1 MFLSGI
7 FFDVLL
13 IFQDTFRRHSM
24 DLQELFQYPI
34 IQGPMAGGACTP
46 ALVAAVS
53 NSGAIGALP
62 ASLFTA
68 EMMHIQIDQVRKL
81 TDRPFLIN
89 LFVQRSPQPTV
100 EQLVHAR
107 NLLKP
112 VWSALGWS
120 DLPLPQRWCEDF
132 DAQFEVLIAARPACA
147 SFTFDI
153 LSADQVER
161 LHDAGIFVIGTI
173 TTVAEAL
180 AWQAVGADAVV
191 ASGIEAG
198 GHRGTFIGAQQ
209 DATLSAAQLL
219 PLVVQALD
227 IPVIAAG
234 AIMDGSDIARVLA
247 LGASA
252 VQMGTAFLVA
262 DESGI
267 HPAYKQRLLDAGADS
282 ANHQTRLTRAFSG
295 RYARG
300 LDNRFM
306 QVMAAVELQ
315 VPSYP
320 VQNAL
325 TGSLRAAAA
334 KSGDTEWMS
343 LWAGT
348 GVDRARAMPAATL
361 VATLVA
367 EIQAAGR

>member
-1 MFLSGI
+1 
-7 FFDVLL
+7 
-13 IFQDTFRRHSM
+13 M
-24 DLQELFQYPI
+24 DLKALFQYPI

-46 ALVAAVS
+46 ALIAAVS
-53 NSGAIGALP
+53 NSGALGALP
-62 ASLFTA
+62 ASLFTP
-68 EMMHIQIDQVRKL
+68 EMMQSQIDQVRKL
-81 TDRPFLIN
+81 TERPFLIN
-89 LFVQRSPQPTV
+89 LFVQRTPHPTV
-100 EQLVHAR
+100 EQLTHAR
-107 NLLKP
+107 ALLKP
-112 VWSALGWS
+112 VWSALGWT

-132 DAQFEVLIAARPACA
+132 EAQFEVLIAARPACA

-153 LSADQVER
+153 LSIDQVER

-209 DATLSAAQLL
+209 DATLNAAQLL
-219 PLVVQALD
+219 PLVVQALA

-234 AIMDGSDIARVLA
+234 AIMDGVDIARVLA
-247 LGASA
+247 QGASA
-252 VQMGTAFLVA
+252 VQMGTAFLVT

-267 HPAYKQRLLDAGADS
+267 HPAYKQRLLDAGSDLANPS

-306 QVMAAVELQ
+306 QVMTAVEVQ
-315 VPSYP
+315 VPAYP

-348 GVDRARAMPAATL
+348 GVDRARPMAAATL
-361 VATLVA
+361 VTTLVA
-367 EIQAAGR
+367 EMQAASR

>member
-1 MFLSGI
+1 MN
-7 FFDVLL
+7 
-13 IFQDTFRRHSM
+13 
-24 DLQELFQYPI
+24 LQALFQHPI
-34 IQGPMAGGACTP
+34 IQGPMAGGACTA

-53 NSGAIGALP
+53 NSGALGALP
-62 ASLFTA
+62 ASLFTP
-68 EMMHIQIDQVRKL
+68 EMMQSQIDQIRKL

-100 EQLVHAR
+100 EQLAHAR

-112 VWSALGWS
+112 VWSAFGWS

-132 DAQFEVLIAARPACA
+132 DAQFEALIAARPACA

-161 LHDAGIFVIGTI
+161 LHAADIFVIGTI

-180 AWQAVGADAVV
+180 AWEAVGADAVV

-198 GHRGTFIGAQQ
+198 GHRGTFIGTQQ

-219 PLVVQALD
+219 PLVVEAVG

-234 AIMDGSDIARVLA
+234 AIMDGVDIARA
-247 LGASA
+247 LKQGASA
-252 VQMGTAFLVA
+252 VQMGTAFLVT
-262 DESGI
+262 DEAGI
-267 HPAYKQRLLDAGADS
+267 HPAYKQRLIDA
-282 ANHQTRLTRAFSG
+282 ANDPGRDPTRLTRAFSG

-306 QVMAAVELQ
+306 QMMEAVEAQ
-315 VPSYP
+315 VPAYP

-343 LWAGT
+343 MWAGV
-348 GVDRARAMPAATL
+348 GVARARAMSAATL
-361 VATLVA
+361 VETLVVEMQTA
-367 EIQAAGR
+367 NR